1 MKKLI
6 VLLPLALGACTTF
19 PQVESM
25 ARPATVIETSN
36 KQAVLDKI
44 VELCDRT
51 GLQIDKTEAG
61 SVTCSRESS
70 LATQVLLGTKYGTNV
85 RTRTQFNV
93 FPLSKG
99 KMKVAPRSWAEN
111 QNAFGQTNTTE
122 MDTAVVR
129 QYTQQILDQAKLE
142 IEKK

>member
-6 VLLPLALGACTTF
+6 ILMPLALGACTTF

-25 ARPATVIETSN
+25 ARPATVIEISN

-44 VELCDRT
+44 VELCDRN
-51 GLQIDKTEAG
+51 GLQIDNTEAS
-61 SVTCSRESS
+61 SVTCSRQSS
-70 LATQVLLGTKYGTNV
+70 MATQVLLGTKYGTAL

-93 FPLSKG
+93 FPISKG
-99 KMKVAPRSWAEN
+99 KIKVAPRSWAEN
-111 QNAFGQTNTTE
+111 QNAFGQINTTE

-129 QYTQQILDQAKLE
+129 QYTQTILDQARTEL
-142 IEKK
+142 EKK